1 MRTVAAREAKNEFG
15 RLLDTAQREP
25 VTIERYGRPVAV
37 VLSIEDYERFE
48 ALDDAYWAARWWPCS
63 CGSCGAPCRRIDGR
77 AHGRRGARGRLTRRG
92 AFRGRA
98 RYQPFSNIRATS
110 AIRASSRR

>member
-25 VTIERYGRPVAV
+25 VTIERHGRPVAV

-48 ALDDAYWAARWWPCS
+48 ALDDAYWAM
-63 CGSCGAPCRRIDGR
+63 R
-77 AHGRRGARGRLTRRG
+77 AEEGERSGWLGPEESERFLNSIVDAED
-92 AFRGRA
+92 
-98 RYQPFSNIRATS
+98 
-110 AIRASSRR
+110 